1 MELLVK
7 MANWTSDHYEVQ
19 NLCKIGQHKGKHRLN
34 RVPCGTSVNV
44 CSLKLALKQ
53 NHASSLRPLINIY
66 TPIHFPC
73 TGLYYVFC
81 GTEY

>member
-34 RVPCGTSVNV
+34 RVLCGTSIDA
-44 CSLKLALKQ
+44 CSLKLALLP
-53 NHASSLRPLINIY
+53 SCLRSLINIQ